1 MKRKT
6 TGKDQKVVAEEILV
20 SAHRSAGVEAPKRKD
35 KCEVCSA
42 AVAPNCSEAL
52 CWVCRRLKISAW
64 RDSDLQAAAP
74 E

>member
-1 MKRKT
+1 MKKKPSA
-6 TGKDQKVVAEEILV
+6 KDQNIIADEIRE
-20 SAHRSAGVEAPKRKD
+20 SAHRSIAMESRKRKE

-42 AVAPNCSEAL
+42 EVAPNSTEAL

-64 RDSDLQAAAP
+64 RDSDLQASAP